1 MKDGRQVIGRF
12 APGQDGRGFRREAF
26 EEYAAKYGSYISG
39 AISILQ
45 QMQFELPRVG
55 VSHAEQMRPE
65 LLFRHSIPFC
75 VTEETFFQA
84 RDISS
89 SYLAALLAG
98 HTLALTNLDY
108 HLDGVGPAD
117 NASATA
123 KKIDLVSGT
132 TYALRM
138 VYAAGRL
145 LSETGNA
152 DRIFRDVFDP
162 ISGFVIL
169 RMYEDWAER
178 YSEDLLAH
186 PEERLTE
193 YLHSPT
199 SRILA
204 SGYWELM
211 VKGSFASHGVAA
223 PPELI
228 SVLRSLRKL
237 RQIVD
242 EIADLDEDIRTGL
255 ITLPI
260 LYALRQ
266 DGARGQ
272 VGEAI
277 RVLWRHQR
285 NEPDAPDGD
294 LIAHVRKLVEEAGG
308 FEASHEEAD
317 SVWRDACK
325 DCAES
330 LGDRG
335 SDYLVLLDIKR
346 AKLEFLSKNGW
357 RDQVTEPSF
366 MK

>member
-1 MKDGRQVIGRF
+1 MIYRF
-12 APGQDGRGFRREAF
+12 TPGQDGRRFRRQAF
-26 EEYAAKYGSYISG
+26 ARFAAKYGAYVSG

-45 QMQFELPRVG
+45 RMQFELPRMSA
-55 VSHAEQMRPE
+55 SHIEQMRPE

-75 VTEETFFQA
+75 VTEETFFHPD
-84 RDISS
+84 DISS

-108 HLDGVGPAD
+108 HLDGAGPAD
-117 NASATA
+117 SASATA

-145 LSETGNA
+145 LGETGNA

-178 YSEDLLAH
+178 YSEDLLTH

-199 SRILA
+199 SRIFA

-211 VKGSFASHGVAA
+211 AKGSFARHGAAA
-223 PPELI
+223 PPALI
-228 SVLRSLRKL
+228 SVLRRLRKL

-242 EIADLDEDIRTGL
+242 EIADLEEDIRTGL
-255 ITLPI
+255 VTIPV
-260 LYALRQ
+260 LYALRA
-266 DGARGQ
+266 DKDRGQ
-272 VGEAI
+272 IGEAV
-277 RVLWRHQR
+277 RSLWRHQKA
-285 NEPDAPDGD
+285 EPDAPDDD
-294 LIAHVRKLVEEAGG
+294 LVAHVRKLVEEARG
-308 FEASHEEAD
+308 FEASLEEAD

-330 LGDRG
+330 FGDQG

-346 AKLEFLSKNGW
+346 AKLESLSRNAW
-357 RDQVTEPSF
+357 RDQITEPSF